1 VAALAKTHLIYTGLN
16 MDFGQLQ
23 HGLLIKRYK
32 RFLADVELDDGT
44 VVTAHCPNTGAM
56 TGCIDTGARVWLS
69 TSNNPKRKLAHTLE
83 LVETERGTVCV
94 HSALANTVIGE
105 ALQTGVIPAL
115 SDHTEC
121 RPEVRYGQGSRID
134 FLLSGGSA
142 PIYVEVKAVTLL
154 LDEQLGAFPDAV
166 SSRAQKHID
175 ELEQVVRDG
184 ARGALVFCVLHEGIK
199 RVAPAD
205 HIDPAYGAAL
215 RRAVKAGIEVYA
227 VATSVTPTSLRAT
240 GLLPVQLDLSSNLL

>member
-1 VAALAKTHLIYTGLN
+1 
-16 MDFGQLQ
+16 MDFGKLQ
-23 HGLLIKRYK
+23 QGLLIKRYK
-32 RFLADVELDDGT
+32 RFLADVELDNGT
-44 VVTAHCPNTGAM
+44 AVTAHCPNTGAM
-56 TGCIDTGARVWLS
+56 TGCIDAGARVWLS
-69 TSNNPKRKLAHTLE
+69 TSNNPKRKLAYTLE
-83 LVETERGTVCV
+83 LVETERGRVCV

-105 ALQTGVIPAL
+105 ALQAGLIPAL

-121 RPEVRYGQGSRID
+121 RREVRYGQGSRID
-134 FLLSGGSA
+134 FLLSGGSV

-175 ELEQVVRDG
+175 ELEQVVSNG
-184 ARGALVFCVLHEGIK
+184 ARGALVFSVLHEGIK

-215 RRAVKAGIEVYA
+215 RRAVQAGVEVYA
-227 VATSVTPTSLRAT
+227 VATSVTPASLRAT
-240 GLLPVQLDLSSNLL
+240 GLLPVQLDVVTLNASDKQQY